1 MLKQNNELKHD
12 FDDVFTFVMS
22 KATTLNKHEQITLS
36 DGIGRVLAED
46 LFSPISVPAW
56 RQSAMDGYGFSTL
69 SSLNC
74 LPVRQTAYAGNATLP
89 MSENEAIHIMTGA
102 VVPDQIDTIVPI
114 EKACIQQT
122 EQGQYV
128 FKPNPIESGRHIKS
142 IGSDVREGQK
152 LLSKGHIIR
161 PQDQAL
167 LASVGIHQLW
177 VFQKITLVVLTSGN
191 ELIEPGNSL
200 EKGQIYDA
208 NAFLIESLCQRLPVD
223 VIANER
229 LVDDEE
235 RIKNRLAA
243 WQGQVDVILTVGGA
257 SVGDKDFMKTS
268 LASCP
273 NFWTWKLNMKPG
285 KPFSMAISQ
294 QTRILALPGNPLA
307 AFMTFQALV
316 TPFIKKQ
323 SGIKKW
329 QNKPAKRVLA
339 SDLKISNDRLVWC
352 QVLETDQGLKP
363 LLNASSSQLMN
374 LVESDGYIRINPG
387 QSYQAGDV
395 VDFWGTP

>member
-1 MLKQNNELKHD
+1 MLKQNNELRHD

-22 KATTLNKHEQITLS
+22 KTTTSNKQEQITLS
-36 DGIGRVLAED
+36 DGVGRVLAED

-69 SSLNC
+69 SSLDC
-74 LPVRQTAYAGNATLP
+74 LPVKQTAYAGNATLP
-89 MSENEAIHIMTGA
+89 MSKNEATHIMTGA
-102 VVPDQIDTIVPI
+102 VVPDQVDTIVPI

-128 FKPNPIESGRHIKS
+128 FKPKPIEPGRHIKP

-152 LLSKGHIIR
+152 LLSKGHVIR

-167 LASVGIHQLW
+167 LASVGINQW
-177 VFQKITLVVLTSGN
+177 SVFRRITVAILTSGN
-191 ELIEPGNSL
+191 ELVSPGAPL

-235 RIKNRLAA
+235 KIKHRLAA

-257 SVGDKDFMKTS
+257 SVGEKDFMKAS

-294 QTRILALPGNPLA
+294 QTSILALPGNPLA
-307 AFMTFQALV
+307 AFMTFQALA
-316 TPFIKKQ
+316 TPFIQKKA
-323 SGIKKW
+323 GIKEW

-339 SDLKISNDRLVWC
+339 SDLKISKDRLVWC
-352 QVLETDQGLKP
+352 QVLETEQGVTP
-363 LLNASSSQLMN
+363 ILNASSSQLMN

-387 QSYQAGDV
+387 QNYQAGDV